1 MRAKLLMRGFKGH
14 LEKLKTSVLKLNY
27 EKVSDVLDIEI
38 RENPLEYEDLEKEAK
53 ELRKSMKD
61 IKAEIVF
68 LNIDSMGDYEHG
80 ENC

>member
-1 MRAKLLMRGFKGH
+1 MRAKLLMQGFKGH

-38 RENPLEYEDLEKEAK
+38 RENPLEYEDLEEEAK

>member
-1 MRAKLLMRGFKGH
+1 M
-14 LEKLKTSVLKLNY
+14 KTSVLKLNY

-38 RENPLEYEDLEKEAK
+38 RENPLEYEDLEEEAK

>member
-1 MRAKLLMRGFKGH
+1 MRSKLLMRGFKGH
-14 LEKLKTSVLKLNY
+14 LEKLKTSVLILNY

-38 RENPLEYEDLEKEAK
+38 RENPLEYEDLEEEAK

>member
-1 MRAKLLMRGFKGH
+1 MLMRGFEGH

-38 RENPLEYEDLEKEAK
+38 RENPLEYEDLEEEAK

>member
-1 MRAKLLMRGFKGH
+1 M
-14 LEKLKTSVLKLNY
+14 
-27 EKVSDVLDIEI
+27 LDIEI
-38 RENPLEYEDLEKEAK
+38 RENPLEYEDLEEEAK

>member
-1 MRAKLLMRGFKGH
+1 MRAKLLMRGFKGY

-38 RENPLEYEDLEKEAK
+38 RENPLEYEDLEEEAK

>member
-1 MRAKLLMRGFKGH
+1 MRGFKGH

-38 RENPLEYEDLEKEAK
+38 RENPLEYEDLEEEAK